1 MGATSILRADPQR
14 GALERVEVVILNE
27 NVRVFT
33 NDNWDKEVLAAAGPV
48 LVDFWAEWCAPCRMV
63 APTIEA
69 LATEFAGRVTV
80 GKLNVDENEAVA
92 SRYSIRSIPTLLVL
106 KGGQVVEQRVGAA
119 SREELTRLLA
129 SHADAA
135 IRV

>member
-1 MGATSILRADPQR
+1 MRYNGRVAGAE
-14 GALERVEVVILNE
+14 GVEVVILNE

-33 NDNWDKEVLAAAGPV
+33 NDNWDKEVLAASGPV
-48 LVDFWAEWCAPCRMV
+48 LVDFWADWCAPCRMI

-129 SHADAA
+129 SHAGATA
-135 IRV
+135 RA